1 MGWIKTHSVSAV
13 ICGLTLLVPIL
24 LYLQLSINLLS
35 LRAEYQGE
43 VEKLE
48 PRVARLVGLF
58 ENENLMR
65 ASDAELQGLVARRV
79 YPPGLD
85 RASISAT
92 LQKELKQVF
101 SDAGMSVSNSQVLPL
116 RKEQRFDQI
125 MVRYTVT
132 GTMRGLDDALRRI
145 AEYSPLV
152 LVESLELSPRRVRTK
167 AAPSQTV
174 TATLQLL
181 SLGAIE

>member
-1 MGWIKTHSVSAV
+1 MSWIKTHSVAATV
-13 ICGLTLLVPIL
+13 CAITLALPALVY
-24 LYLQLSINLLS
+24 LYLSINLLS
-35 LRAEYQGE
+35 LRGEYQRE
-43 VEKLE
+43 IEKLE
-48 PRVARLVGLF
+48 PRVARLVGLYN
-58 ENENLMR
+58 NEELMR

-79 YPPGLD
+79 YPFNLD

-92 LQKELKQVF
+92 LQTELKQVF
-101 SDAGMSVSNSQVLPL
+101 ADAGMSVSNSQVLPL
-116 RKEQRFDQI
+116 RREENYDQI

-132 GTMRGLDDALRRI
+132 GTIRGLDDALRRI
-145 AEYSPLV
+145 AEFSPLV
-152 LVESLELSPRRVRTK
+152 LVESLELWPKRVRSN